1 MKTLL
6 TAAIVLTL
14 SGAAVAQSEVP
25 EDTIP
30 GYSTMVQP
38 ASGQQLAINTENRS
52 EPLEYS
58 VPGYGVTSTTGRIF
72 SQTAIGSSGYDYLG
86 YEFEGNQ

>member
-14 SGAAVAQSEVP
+14 SSAAMAQSEVP
-25 EDTIP
+25 EDTVP
-30 GYSTMVQP
+30 GYSTIVQP
-38 ASGQQLAINTENRS
+38 ASGQQLAINTESRD
-52 EPLEYS
+52 EPLQYS
-58 VPGYGVTSTTGRIF
+58 VPGYGVTSTTGRVY

-86 YEFEGNQ
+86 MEFEGNQ